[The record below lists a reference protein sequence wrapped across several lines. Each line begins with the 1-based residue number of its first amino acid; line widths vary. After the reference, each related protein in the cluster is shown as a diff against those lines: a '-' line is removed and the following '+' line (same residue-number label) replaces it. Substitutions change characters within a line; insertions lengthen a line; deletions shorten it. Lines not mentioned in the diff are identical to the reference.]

1 MTRGRGRRAAIAA
14 GLLVWQLGA
23 ATRLS
28 ASATLLV
35 HEPIGLEAEIAGA
48 GHAAVYLANVCT
60 DDAITVRLCRPGE
73 EGVVLSTYP
82 AFLPGSDA
90 KNRNAPSKV
99 YWLAVP
105 LGAYLYG
112 AAAADQP
119 IYSTRAIIDFLREQ
133 YGASHPLIGAVG
145 FDADRRP
152 AGNWR
157 LVLGNALKR
166 NIYGLSVET
175 TPEQDAMVVAAL
187 NDRQGRRAFDF
198 SYNNCSDFVR
208 FVFNSMFPSALGRDV
223 FNDFSLTSPKAI
235 ARTLIGYA
243 KQHPELGLD
252 LMRYRQVE
260 GPVERSRPNR
270 AISEQVL
277 SSRKYFLMMMALGT
291 GTTVAMTAL
300 YGSRRLDFE
309 ELFQDY
315 QPLASGREWK
325 RHRDEVR
332 RLIDEAVSRRLFANR
347 RAVARFSTD
356 LQQYS
361 APTLDEHGRLALQLT
376 AGGMPVTIGVTDAG
390 IDDPSSHPR
399 LSYQL
404 MLSLAAAEIDRRDGP
419 MPTADELAATRAR
432 LSRLRARD
440 GVWADTGDLACPT
453 GAICAAPPQP
463 SWWQRLLRTMF
474 R

>member
-1 MTRGRGRRAAIAA
+1 MTRPRRRRAATAA
-14 GLLVWQLGA
+14 GLLAWQLGA
-23 ATRLS
+23 AAPLS

-82 AFLPGSDA
+82 TFLPGSDA

-112 AAAADQP
+112 SAAVDP
-119 IYSTRAIIDFLREQ
+119 PLYSSRAIIDFVRAQ
-133 YGASHPLIGAVG
+133 FGAGHPLFGTAG

-175 TPEQDAMVVAAL
+175 TAEQDAMVVAAL

-208 FVFNSMFPSALGRDV
+208 FVFNSMFPGALGRDV

-235 ARTLIGYA
+235 ARTLVGYA
-243 KQHPELGLD
+243 KEHPELALD
-252 LMRYRQVE
+252 LSRYRQVE

-270 AISEQVL
+270 SISEQVL
-277 SSRKYFLMMMALGT
+277 SSRKYFPMMLALGP
-291 GTTVAMTAL
+291 GTTVAMTVL
-300 YGSRRLDFE
+300 SGLRRLDFE

-315 QPLASGREWK
+315 EPAASAGEWK
-325 RHRDEVR
+325 RHRAEIS
-332 RLIDEAVSRRLFANR
+332 RLADEAVSRRLFANR
-347 RAVARFSTD
+347 RALARFSED
-356 LQQYS
+356 LQHYS
-361 APTLDEHGRLALQLT
+361 APVLDDRGRLALQVT
-376 AGGMPVTIGVTDAG
+376 AGGAPATIGVTEAG
-390 IDDPSSHPR
+390 IGEPSSHPR

-404 MLSLAAAEIDRRDGP
+404 MLSLAAAEIDRRTGP
-419 MPTADELAATRAR
+419 MPTAGELVATRAR

-440 GVWADTGDLACPT
+440 GVWTDAGDLSCPA